1 MKTCDAEEGQVAG
14 AEVAA
19 GGGSEAAVMEP
30 HDGQEPAPACVG
42 GVEALTRDLHEAHAE
57 IRRLR
62 AFLSHGLRQPMAA
75 LTIWAELLNAKQ
87 AAALDEQ
94 GRRYLRELTASV
106 HRIAAM
112 LSSEVQAASIAT
124 PEPRPSEPALS
135 SSSPASREN
144 D

>member
-1 MKTCDAEEGQVAG
+1 MKNPRETEEEAQVALPEAPSPG
-14 AEVAA
+14 AAD
-19 GGGSEAAVMEP
+19 GDP
-30 HDGQEPAPACVG
+30 LDGQPSPSPATMD
-42 GVEALTRDLHEAHAE
+42 ALTRELRETQAE
-57 IRRLR
+57 VRRLR

-112 LSSEVQAASIAT
+112 LSSEMQASPTAA
-124 PEPRPSEPALS
+124 EPRPGDEPPP
-135 SSSPASREN
+135 PARRGTKP
-144 D
+144 DGD

>member
-1 MKTCDAEEGQVAG
+1 MKTRCE
-14 AEVAA
+14 
-19 GGGSEAAVMEP
+19 SEAAPAAAGEAAAATGGGVDVEP
-30 HDGQEPAPACVG
+30 QERSPSSSAS
-42 GVEALTRDLHEAHAE
+42 VEALTRELRESQAE
-57 IRRLR
+57 LRRLR

-112 LSSEVQAASIAT
+112 LSSEMQATAVPGDPKPSD
-124 PEPRPSEPALS
+124 EPPDA
-135 SSSPASREN
+135 